1 MAAWMAGSEASGLT
15 VATCRSVLVTWL
27 RVQIAATDSGASTQ
41 PTTISGGPT
50 LAPPRCRPP
59 PAAVG
64 RPALPL
70 CPCPCTCERR
80 VVTSARSRSSSVRSS
95 MLSVVSSA
103 IGGTVLPLLRT
114 VAPAASPIV
123 PGRASP
129 TVGDSWPA
137 STAESPIAGDDR
149 PPGHGQDPAMTRNVG
164 YGTGGSPFKPP
175 SQQPALHRLVPV
187 SQHLPG
193 YQGSTFRRDLLAGL
207 TVAALALPA
216 AMAYAELA
224 GLSPVAGLYALLLP
238 TIAYTLFGSSRQLI
252 VGPEGS
258 IAALVAT
265 ALVPLAADD
274 PGRYASLA
282 ALLALLVGAC
292 FLVAR
297 VIRARDPLAQL
308 AEVVRELPGLHGTT
322 VVVGA
327 LCLASLLLLRRR
339 LPKLPGALL
348 VVVAAIAASAALGL
362 AAEGVA
368 TVGEIPSGLPG
379 LALPTAPLGD
389 LLVLVPAALGL
400 FFVSFSHEILTARS
414 FAGHHGQHV
423 SADTELTAMGAA
435 SLAAGITQGF
445 PIGASSSRTAVNDQM
460 GARTQLS
467 GLLGAGAIAVVL
479 LFLTE
484 PMQYLPTAA
493 LGAVIVA
500 AAIGLVDR
508 GAWQG
513 LARTSQVEVAI
524 AAVTMAGVVAVG
536 VLEALLVAVALSIVD
551 VARRSATPHD
561 AVLGWVE
568 RLGRYANVR
577 LHPRAQITPG
587 VLVYRLDDRLFFAN
601 ASYVK
606 GRIREA
612 LHGAP
617 APVRWFVF
625 DAEAL
630 THVDATGVDALTS
643 LVRSLQE
650 EGITFVLARLKD
662 PMHQTLQ
669 EAGVLD
675 LVGEPHVYPT
685 VRAAVAA
692 ATAGEEQQ

>member
-15 VATCRSVLVTWL
+15 VATYRSVLVTWL

-41 PTTISGGPT
+41 PTTISSVAT
-50 LAPPRCRPP
+50 MVRHRCRPP

-64 RPALPL
+64 RPALPP

-224 GLSPVAGLYALLLP
+224 GLSPVADYFSRAVLIGYLHGVAVVLVIGQLAKLLGLD
-238 TIAYTLFGSSRQLI
+238 I
-252 VGPEGS
+252 
-258 IAALVAT
+258 
-265 ALVPLAADD
+265 D
-274 PGRYASLA
+274 
-282 ALLALLVGAC
+282 
-292 FLVAR
+292 
-297 VIRARDPLAQL
+297 ARDPLAQL

-389 LLVLVPAALGL
+389 LLVLVPAALGI
-400 FFVSFSHEILTARS
+400 FFVSFSDEILTARS

-445 PIGASSSRTAVNDQM
+445 PIGASGSRTAVNDQM

-484 PMQYLPTAA
+484 PMQYLPKAA

-551 VARRSATPHD
+551 VARRSATPT
-561 AVLGWVE
+561 
-568 RLGRYANVR
+568 
-577 LHPRAQITPG
+577 TPSW
-587 VLVYRLDDRLFFAN
+587 A
-601 ASYVK
+601 
-606 GRIREA
+606 
-612 LHGAP
+612 
-617 APVRWFVF
+617 
-625 DAEAL
+625 
-630 THVDATGVDALTS
+630 
-643 LVRSLQE
+643 
-650 EGITFVLARLKD
+650 
-662 PMHQTLQ
+662 
-669 EAGVLD
+669 
-675 LVGEPHVYPT
+675 
-685 VRAAVAA
+685 
-692 ATAGEEQQ
+692 

>member
-1 MAAWMAGSEASGLT
+1 
-15 VATCRSVLVTWL
+15 
-27 RVQIAATDSGASTQ
+27 
-41 PTTISGGPT
+41 
-50 LAPPRCRPP
+50 
-59 PAAVG
+59 
-64 RPALPL
+64 
-70 CPCPCTCERR
+70 
-80 VVTSARSRSSSVRSS
+80 
-95 MLSVVSSA
+95 
-103 IGGTVLPLLRT
+103 
-114 VAPAASPIV
+114 
-123 PGRASP
+123 
-129 TVGDSWPA
+129 
-137 STAESPIAGDDR
+137 
-149 PPGHGQDPAMTRNVG
+149 MTRNVG
-164 YGTGGSPFKPP
+164 YGIGGSPFKPP
-175 SQQPALHRLVPV
+175 SQQPVLHRLVPV

-238 TIAYTLFGSSRQLI
+238 NVAYTLFGSSRQLI

-265 ALVPLAADD
+265 ALLPLAADD

-297 VIRARDPLAQL
+297 VIRLGWVADYFSRAVLIGYLHGVAVVLIIGQLAKLLGLDIDARDPLAQL
-308 AEVVRELPGLHGTT
+308 IEVVRELPGLHGTT
-322 VVVGA
+322 VAVGA
-327 LCLASLLLLRRR
+327 LCLASLLLLRWR

-362 AAEGVA
+362 ASEGVA

-379 LALPTAPLGD
+379 LAVPTAPLGD
-389 LLVLVPAALGL
+389 LLALVPAALGI
-400 FFVSFSHEILTARS
+400 FFVSFSDEILTARS

-445 PIGASSSRTAVNDQM
+445 PIGASGSRTAVNDQM

-484 PMQYLPTAA
+484 PMQYLPKAA

-508 GAWQG
+508 GAWRG

-577 LHPRAQITPG
+577 LYPRAQVTPG

-606 GRIREA
+606 GRVREA

-630 THVDATGVDALTS
+630 THVDATGVDALES
-643 LVRSLQE
+643 LVRSLRD
-650 EGITFVLARLKD
+650 EGITFVFARVKG
-662 PMHQTLQ
+662 PMRQALG

-675 LVGEPHVYPT
+675 LVGERHLYPT

-692 ATAGEEQQ
+692 AAAGEEHQ

>member
-1 MAAWMAGSEASGLT
+1 
-15 VATCRSVLVTWL
+15 
-27 RVQIAATDSGASTQ
+27 
-41 PTTISGGPT
+41 
-50 LAPPRCRPP
+50 
-59 PAAVG
+59 
-64 RPALPL
+64 
-70 CPCPCTCERR
+70 
-80 VVTSARSRSSSVRSS
+80 
-95 MLSVVSSA
+95 
-103 IGGTVLPLLRT
+103 
-114 VAPAASPIV
+114 
-123 PGRASP
+123 
-129 TVGDSWPA
+129 
-137 STAESPIAGDDR
+137 
-149 PPGHGQDPAMTRNVG
+149 
-164 YGTGGSPFKPP
+164 
-175 SQQPALHRLVPV
+175 
-187 SQHLPG
+187 
-193 YQGSTFRRDLLAGL
+193 
-207 TVAALALPA
+207 
-216 AMAYAELA
+216 
-224 GLSPVAGLYALLLP
+224 
-238 TIAYTLFGSSRQLI
+238 
-252 VGPEGS
+252 
-258 IAALVAT
+258 
-265 ALVPLAADD
+265 
-274 PGRYASLA
+274 
-282 ALLALLVGAC
+282 
-292 FLVAR
+292 
-297 VIRARDPLAQL
+297 VIRLGWVADYFSRAVLIGYLHGVAVVLIIGQLAKLLGLDIDARDPLAQL

-327 LCLASLLLLRRR
+327 LCLTSLLLLRWR

-389 LLVLVPAALGL
+389 LLALVPAALGI
-400 FFVSFSHEILTARS
+400 FFVSFSDEILTARL

-484 PMQYLPTAA
+484 PMQYLPKAA

-568 RLGRYANVR
+568 RLGRYADVR
-577 LHPRAQITPG
+577 LHPRAQVTPG

-606 GRIREA
+606 GRVREA

-630 THVDATGVDALTS
+630 THVDATGMDALTS
-643 LVRSLQE
+643 LVGSLQE

-662 PMHQTLQ
+662 PMRQTLL

>member
-1 MAAWMAGSEASGLT
+1 
-15 VATCRSVLVTWL
+15 
-27 RVQIAATDSGASTQ
+27 
-41 PTTISGGPT
+41 
-50 LAPPRCRPP
+50 
-59 PAAVG
+59 
-64 RPALPL
+64 
-70 CPCPCTCERR
+70 
-80 VVTSARSRSSSVRSS
+80 
-95 MLSVVSSA
+95 
-103 IGGTVLPLLRT
+103 
-114 VAPAASPIV
+114 
-123 PGRASP
+123 
-129 TVGDSWPA
+129 
-137 STAESPIAGDDR
+137 
-149 PPGHGQDPAMTRNVG
+149 MTRNVG

-297 VIRARDPLAQL
+297 VIRLGWVADYFSRAVLIGYLHGVAVVLVIGQLAKLLGLDIDARDPLAQL

-389 LLVLVPAALGL
+389 LLVLVPAALGI
-400 FFVSFSHEILTARS
+400 FFVSFSDEILTARS

-606 GRIREA
+606 GRVREA

-650 EGITFVLARLKD
+650 EQITFVLARLKD

-675 LVGEPHVYPT
+675 LVGEPHLYPT

-692 ATAGEEQQ
+692 DTAGEEQQ